1 MNNDIKVYDKTK
13 TNILEEYDLNL
24 GYLQDDFIIK
34 HHDKIEGQEEE
45 GHYEIVAEYENGG
58 KDVNWIIDKEYI
70 EEVPEWDEQIFIK
83 IYIPYTEAELHNK
96 PIIEQIDVLNEEL
109 NRTDYLTLKYIDGE
123 ISEED
128 YTHIKEYRHDI
139 RIKINELEGTLMNE
153 EIRENN

>member
-34 HHDKIEGQEEE
+34 HHNKIEGQKEE

-83 IYIPYTEAELHNK
+83 ILVFGYFIMGCPQARCFSHFPQLILYWNFLLFLFRFCYKHA
-96 PIIEQIDVLNEEL
+96 
-109 NRTDYLTLKYIDGE
+109 
-123 ISEED
+123 
-128 YTHIKEYRHDI
+128 
-139 RIKINELEGTLMNE
+139 
-153 EIRENN
+153 